1 MYGEL
6 PLLDKKRPIE
16 VDMMENS
23 HCQIHDAPFYCV
35 HKFQSLKLRGC
46 LRRMIENVGG
56 LH

>member
-23 HCQIHDAPFYCV
+23 HCQIHDTPFYCV
-35 HKFQSLKLRGC
+35 HKFQSLTLRGC

-56 LH
+56 LR